1 MTQREAIPDT
11 PLLTASADDSSRAP
25 GGTSAHRAATRLA
38 WALWALTLLLLIG
51 YILLRLYWYALAT
64 APGSTLPPAAVA
76 PSLNTLPR
84 LISDLLGVGVIPA
97 FATLGALIVAR
108 ARARARR
115 IGWIYC
121 AVGLAAATDGFC
133 GTYAIV
139 ALLVAPGLLPAGL
152 AFAWIQSWTW
162 IVVLGLL
169 FVFLPLLF
177 PTGRLLSRRWRPV
190 AVCTIGLMGGGSLL
204 EAVAPEPLGNNLLN
218 FPTSVANP
226 LGIPALR
233 PVWEIVA
240 HSGLL
245 LLLLLALLAATSL
258 LLRLRRARGEE
269 RERLKWF
276 AYAAAL
282 LVVWWVTD
290 NLLSTYF
297 PREAATR
304 AFESVF
310 SLVGP
315 LPLASLP
322 LLTGLAILKY
332 RLFDIDLLINR
343 TLVYGALSVFV
354 VGLYALIVGGAS
366 ALFGSG
372 GNLLIS
378 LIATGV
384 AALLFQPLRGWL
396 QRGVNRLTYGQRDE
410 PYAVV
415 AQLGRRL
422 ESTLAPEAML
432 PAIIETVAQALKLP
446 YAAIALK
453 RGDELQTEA
462 IYGTPVEAALTLP
475 LVYQAETIGQFT
487 LGPRQ
492 RGETF
497 TPADQRLLEDLARQ
511 IGVAAHA
518 VQLTADLQ
526 RSRERLV
533 TTREEERR
541 RLRRD
546 LHDGLGPALGGLLLK
561 LDALGD
567 ELRCDPAQ
575 AALLLSELKGDVQA
589 AVADVRRLVY
599 ALRPPALDEL
609 GLVGA
614 LRLLVTQYQ
623 RPDLHVDLDAPDAL
637 PPLLA
642 AAEVAVYRIVQEA
655 LTNVVRHAQASACA
669 VSLAVRDGLE
679 VSIRDNGQ
687 GMPAQQPVGVGLL
700 SMRERATELGGEC
713 ALTSSGGEG
722 TVVRAWLPLTQTPL
736 PLSTTA
742 VTAADER

>member
-1 MTQREAIPDT
+1 MTQRDAVTDT
-11 PLLTASADDSSRAP
+11 PLLTTSVDDSARAS
-25 GGTSAHRAATRLA
+25 GGTSVHRTATRLA
-38 WALWALTLLLLIG
+38 WGLWALTLLLLIG
-51 YILLRLYWYALAT
+51 CLPLRLHWYVLAT
-64 APGSTLPPAAVA
+64 ARGSALPPAAVA

-84 LISDLLGVGVIPA
+84 LISDLLSLGVIPV
-97 FATLGALIVAR
+97 FTTMGALIISR

-115 IGWIYC
+115 IGWLYC
-121 AVGLAAATDGFC
+121 AIGLAAATDGFC

-139 ALLVAPGLLPAGL
+139 ALLVAPGSLRAGL

-162 IVVLGLL
+162 VIVLGLL
-169 FVFLPLLF
+169 FVFLPLIY
-177 PTGRLLSRRWRPV
+177 PNGRLLSRRWRSV
-190 AVCTIGLMGGGSLL
+190 GVCAICLIGGWIVLR
-204 EAVAPEPLGNNLLN
+204 AVAPVPLGNNLLN
-218 FPTSVANP
+218 FPASVANP
-226 LGIPALR
+226 LGIAALGPAVVVIA
-233 PVWEIVA
+233 PIA
-240 HSGLL
+240 TLL
-245 LLLLLALLAATSL
+245 LLLLSLLAATSL

-269 RERLKWF
+269 RAQLKWF
-276 AYAAAL
+276 AYVAAL
-282 LVVWWVTD
+282 LVVLWVTD
-290 NLLSTYF
+290 NLLTTYF

-304 AFESVF
+304 VFDSVF
-310 SLVGP
+310 TLVGP
-315 LPLASLP
+315 LPFASLP
-322 LLTGLAILKY
+322 LLTGLAILRY

-343 TLVYGALSVFV
+343 TLVYGVLSACV
-354 VGLYALIVGGAS
+354 VGLYALIVGGAG

-372 GNLLIS
+372 GSVLIS
-378 LIATGV
+378 LIATGLV
-384 AALLFQPLRGWL
+384 ALLFQPLRGWL
-396 QRGVNRLTYGQRDE
+396 QRGVNRLLYGQRDE
-410 PYAVV
+410 PYVVV

-422 ESTLAPEAML
+422 ESIPAPEAML
-432 PAIIETVAQALKLP
+432 PAITETVAVALKLP

-453 RGDELQTEA
+453 RGDELQTAA

-475 LVYQAETIGQFT
+475 LVYQAETIGQLT

-492 RGETF
+492 RGEAF
-497 TPADQRLLEDLARQ
+497 TSADRRLLEDLARQ

-575 AALLLSELKGDVQA
+575 ATTLLSAIKADLQE

-614 LRLLVTQYQ
+614 LRLLASHYQ
-623 RPDLHVDLDAPDAL
+623 RPDLQVALDAPDVL
-637 PPLLA
+637 PSLLA

-655 LTNVVRHAQASACA
+655 LTNVVRHAQASACV
-669 VSLAVRDGLE
+669 VSLAMGDGLE
-679 VSIRDNGQ
+679 VSVSDNGQ

-713 ALTSSGGEG
+713 AITSVSGEG
-722 TVVRAWLPLTQTPL
+722 TVVRAWLPLTQTPR
-736 PLSTTA
+736 PLSTTS
-742 VTAADER
+742 VTAALER

>member
-1 MTQREAIPDT
+1 MAQRDAITDT

-51 YILLRLYWYALAT
+51 YILLRLYWYTLAT
-64 APGSTLPPAAVA
+64 APGSALPPAAVA

-97 FATLGALIVAR
+97 FTTLGALIVAR
-108 ARARARR
+108 ARERR
-115 IGWIYC
+115 ITWVGWIYC
-121 AVGLAAATDGFC
+121 AIGLAAATDGFC

-139 ALLVAPGLLPAGL
+139 ALLVAPGSLPAGL

-162 IVVLGLL
+162 LVVLGLL
-169 FVFLPLLF
+169 FVFLPLLY

-190 AVCTIGLMGGGSLL
+190 AVCAIGLLGGGIVLR
-204 EAVAPEPLGNNLLN
+204 AVAPEQLGNNLLN
-218 FPTSVANP
+218 FPVSVANP
-226 LGIPALR
+226 LGIAALDPA
-233 PVWEIVA
+233 VA
-240 HSGLL
+240 VIAPIAMLL
-245 LLLLLALLAATSL
+245 LLLLSLLAATSL

-269 RERLKWF
+269 REQLKWF
-276 AYAAAL
+276 AYVAAL
-282 LVVWWVTD
+282 LAVVWVTD
-290 NLLSTYF
+290 NLLSVYF

-343 TLVYGALSVFV
+343 TLVYGSLSGFV
-354 VGLYALIVGGAS
+354 VGLYALIVGGAG
-366 ALFGSG
+366 ALLGSG
-372 GNLLIS
+372 GNLLMS

-384 AALLFQPLRGWL
+384 VAVLFQPLQGWL
-396 QRGVNRLTYGQRDE
+396 QRGVNRLLYGQRDE
-410 PYAVV
+410 PYVVV

-453 RGDELQTEA
+453 RGDELHTEA
-462 IYGTPVEAALTLP
+462 IYGTPVEAALMLP
-475 LVYQAETIGQFT
+475 LVYQAETIGQLT

-511 IGVAAHA
+511 IGVASHA
-518 VQLTADLQ
+518 FQLTADLQ

-567 ELRCDPAQ
+567 EWRCDPAQ

-589 AVADVRRLVY
+589 AVVDVRRLVY

-614 LRLLVTQYQ
+614 LRLLASQYQ
-623 RPDLHVDLDAPDAL
+623 RPDLRVDLDAPDAL

-642 AAEVAVYRIVQEA
+642 AAEVAVYRIRTGGADQCRA
-655 LTNVVRHAQASACA
+655 ARPGKRVRGVTGRARWTGGQYQGQRTGNACA
-669 VSLAVRDGLE
+669 AAGGRRLALDAGARHGA
-679 VSIRDNGQ
+679 R
-687 GMPAQQPVGVGLL
+687 
-700 SMRERATELGGEC
+700 
-713 ALTSSGGEG
+713 
-722 TVVRAWLPLTQTPL
+722 W
-736 PLSTTA
+736 
-742 VTAADER
+742 

>member
-1 MTQREAIPDT
+1 MTQRDAIPDT
-11 PLLTASADDSSRAP
+11 PLLTASADGSSRAP
-25 GGTSAHRAATRLA
+25 GGASAPRAATRLA

-64 APGSTLPPAAVA
+64 APRSALPPTAVA
-76 PSLNTLPR
+76 PALNTLPR
-84 LISDLLGVGVIPA
+84 LISDLLAVGVVQA

-108 ARARARR
+108 ARTRR

-121 AVGLAAATDGFC
+121 AIGLAAATDGFC

-139 ALLVAPGLLPAGL
+139 ALLVAPGSLPGGL
-152 AFAWIQSWTW
+152 ALAWIQSWTW
-162 IVVLGLL
+162 IVVVGLL

-190 AVCTIGLMGGGSLL
+190 AVCAIGLMGGMSLL
-204 EAVAPEPLGNNLLN
+204 RAVAPEPLGNNLLD
-218 FPTSVANP
+218 FPASVANP
-226 LGIPALR
+226 LQIAALSPA
-233 PVWEIVA
+233 VA
-240 HSGLL
+240 VIAPIAMPLL
-245 LLLLLALLAATSL
+245 LLLSLLAATSL

-269 RERLKWF
+269 REQLKWF

-290 NLLSTYF
+290 NLLSVYF

-304 AFESVF
+304 AFDSVF
-310 SLVGP
+310 TLVGP
-315 LPLASLP
+315 LPIASLP

-332 RLFDIDLLINR
+332 RLYDIDLIINR
-343 TLVYGALSVFV
+343 TLVYGALSACV
-354 VGLYALIVGGAS
+354 VGLYAVIVGGAS
-366 ALFGSG
+366 ALFGAS
-372 GNLLIS
+372 GNLLMS

-384 AALLFQPLRGWL
+384 VALLFQPLRGWL
-396 QRGVNRLTYGQRDE
+396 QRAVNRLTYGQRDE
-410 PYAVV
+410 PYVVV

-422 ESTLAPEAML
+422 ESTLTPEAML

-453 RGDELQTEA
+453 RCDELHTEA
-462 IYGTPVEAALTLP
+462 IYGAPVEAALTLP
-475 LVYQAETIGQFT
+475 LVYQAETIGQLT

-497 TPADQRLLEDLARQ
+497 TSADQRLLEDLARQ

-541 RLRRD
+541 RMRRD

-589 AVADVRRLVY
+589 AVVDVRRLVY

-614 LRLLVTQYQ
+614 LRLLASQYQ
-623 RPDLHVDLDAPDAL
+623 RPDLHVSLDAPDAL

-669 VSLAVRDGLE
+669 VSLAVRAGLE
-679 VSIRDNGQ
+679 VTIRDNGQ
-687 GMPAQQPVGVGLL
+687 GMPAQQPLGVGLL

-713 ALTSSGGEG
+713 AITSVSGEG
-722 TVVRAWLPLTQTPL
+722 TVVRAWLPLPQTPP
-736 PLSTTA
+736 PLSATS
-742 VTAADER
+742 VMAATER

>member
-1 MTQREAIPDT
+1 V
-11 PLLTASADDSSRAP
+11 
-25 GGTSAHRAATRLA
+25 
-38 WALWALTLLLLIG
+38 WALSLLLLIG
-51 YILLRLYWYALAT
+51 DVALRLYWYARAT
-64 APGSTLPPAAVA
+64 TPGSIVPSAAVV

-84 LISDLLGVGVIPA
+84 LISDLVAVGVVPA
-97 FATLGALIVAR
+97 FTTLGALIVTR
-108 ARARARR
+108 ARERR
-115 IGWIYC
+115 IGWLYC
-121 AVGLAAATDGFC
+121 AIGVAAMADGFC

-139 ALLVAPGLLPAGL
+139 ALLVAPSSLPAGL

-162 IVVLGLL
+162 VVVLCLL
-169 FVFLPLLF
+169 FVFLPLLY
-177 PTGRLLSRRWRPV
+177 PTGRLRSRRWRPV
-190 AVCTIGLMGGGSLL
+190 AVCAIGLLGGGSLL
-204 EAVAPEPLGNNLLN
+204 AAVHPWRLGNNLQD
-218 FPTSVANP
+218 FPVSIANP
-226 LGIPALR
+226 LGIAPLGPA
-233 PVWEIVA
+233 VA
-240 HSGLL
+240 VIAPIAMLL
-245 LLLLLALLAATSL
+245 LLLLSLLAATSL
-258 LLRLRRARGEE
+258 LLRLRHARGQE
-269 RERLKWF
+269 REQLQWF
-276 AYAAAL
+276 AYLAAL
-282 LVVWWVTD
+282 VVVVWVTD
-290 NLLSTYF
+290 NVLTMYF
-297 PREAATR
+297 PREAVTR
-304 AFESVF
+304 AFDSVF
-310 SLVGP
+310 TLVGP

-322 LLTGLAILKY
+322 LLTGLAILRY

-343 TLVYGALSVFV
+343 TLVYGALSACV
-354 VGLYALIVGGAS
+354 VGVYALIVGGVS

-384 AALLFQPLRGWL
+384 VALLFQPLRGWL

-410 PYAVV
+410 PYTVV

-432 PAIIETVAQALKLP
+432 PAIIETVAHALKLP

-453 RGDELQTEA
+453 RGDEMQTEA

-475 LVYQAETIGQFT
+475 LVYQAETIGQLT

-575 AALLLSELKGDVQA
+575 AALLLSELKADVQA
-589 AVADVRRLVY
+589 AVVDVRRLVY

-637 PPLLA
+637 LPLLA

-655 LTNVVRHAQASACA
+655 LTNVVRHAQASTCA

-700 SMRERATELGGEC
+700 SMRERAMELGGEC
-713 ALTSSGGEG
+713 AITSSGGEG
-722 TVVRAWLPLTQTPL
+722 TMVRAWLPLTQTPL
-736 PLSTTA
+736 PLSTTS